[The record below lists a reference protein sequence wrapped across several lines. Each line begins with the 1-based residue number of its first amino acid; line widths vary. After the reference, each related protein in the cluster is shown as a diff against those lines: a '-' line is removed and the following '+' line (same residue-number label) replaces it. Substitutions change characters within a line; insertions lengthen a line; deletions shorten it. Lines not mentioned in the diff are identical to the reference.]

1 MQSLLAVM
9 GHHEDVIAKLA
20 AKLTGQLISS
30 HYHHHHH
37 GFITNCQLTV
47 GSMDLEYS
55 SSRYSPQY
63 TQRLLTSTYMRLV
76 CLVRHPLVTS
86 RSHQSS
92 IYNIFII

>member
-55 SSRYSPQY
+55 SSRY
-63 TQRLLTSTYMRLV
+63 LLNI
-76 CLVRHPLVTS
+76 
-86 RSHQSS
+86 RSG
-92 IYNIFII
+92 F